1 MIRSSEII
9 SQFYY
14 LFPLHRCAYKLIN
27 RKEDKMLRGTTK
39 LFSSLICCSIAL
51 LLLIYSSS
59 AATYRNI
66 PNKYQRTI
74 DSQLE
79 ADFEYYIKS
88 QRNRKRLAASDR
100 TSFVVYDISKNKKL
114 VSINEDR
121 QMMAASII
129 KNFVMLAYFHE
140 VKYGRQKHTDNNKG
154 HLRAMIR
161 VSSNS
166 STNYFINL
174 LGGPARVDRILKA
187 NYPYFKQTKIVEK
200 IPYGGRTYKNMTS
213 ARDLSTFFLRL
224 WQNKLPFSE
233 KMKWYFKLKN
243 GDYIFKQTYIPASV
257 AVYNK
262 TGTVYGLVGDGGVL
276 VLKDPQGRSRPYIF
290 IGMMEDRTKTNRRN
304 RWESF
309 YNWKNRRANI
319 IRRLSEKAYKYI
331 YENHYGGRLAR
342 RN

>member
-1 MIRSSEII
+1 
-9 SQFYY
+9 
-14 LFPLHRCAYKLIN
+14 
-27 RKEDKMLRGTTK
+27 MLRGTTK
-39 LFSSLICCSIAL
+39 LFTFSICFSIAL
-51 LLLIYSSS
+51 LLPLYSLS

-66 PNKYQRTI
+66 PNKYQSTI

-79 ADFEYYIKS
+79 ADFEYYIKNL
-88 QRNRKRLAASDR
+88 RRRKRLAASDR

-140 VKYGRQKHTDNNKG
+140 VKYGRQRHTDNNRN

-161 VSSNS
+161 VSSNP
-166 STNYFINL
+166 STNYFIRL
-174 LGGPARVDRILKA
+174 LGGPARVNRILKT
-187 NYPYFKQTKIVEK
+187 NYPYFKQTRIVEY
-200 IPYGGRTYKNMTS
+200 IPYTGRTYKNMTS

-224 WQNKLPFSE
+224 WQNRLPHSD
-233 KMKWYFKLKN
+233 KMKWYFNLKN
-243 GDYIFKQTYIPASV
+243 GDYIFKKTYIPAYV
-257 AVYNK
+257 EVYNK

-276 VLKDPQGRSRPYIF
+276 VLKDPQGRQRPYIF
-290 IGMMEDRTKTNRRN
+290 IGLMEDRSKTNRRN

-309 YNWKNRRANI
+309 YSWKDRRANI
-319 IRRLSEKAYKYI
+319 LRRLSEKAYKYI
-331 YENHYGGRLAR
+331 YENHYGGRLTR